1 MNIKINKKYVQGMSV
16 NTLPSERWKFDGI
29 NVMESNSMAGLFS
42 ATFCWILICIAIT
55 LLNN

>member
-29 NVMESNSMAGLFS
+29 NEMESNSMAGLFS
-42 ATFCWILICIAIT
+42 VTF
-55 LLNN
+55 